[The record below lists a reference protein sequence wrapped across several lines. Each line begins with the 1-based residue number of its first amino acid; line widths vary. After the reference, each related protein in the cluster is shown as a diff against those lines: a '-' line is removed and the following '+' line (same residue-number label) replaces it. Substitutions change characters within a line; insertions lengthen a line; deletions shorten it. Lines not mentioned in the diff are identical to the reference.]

1 MKNHDKLDSHG
12 SKTSFS
18 TRLRWF
24 LLGMAGTAVCWFFW
38 WPIYFTFSGG
48 RYIGS
53 KPPGESYTATQF
65 EFRYG
70 NATRVVKDPYNKMQ
84 WVFGQLPDSIEV
96 DKTGMRLI
104 VYNSHNAIVKSS
116 TQKEL
121 FDRRPEP
128 QRSRDNKTM
137 NPICIGIGCIV
148 LHVYCDRFIAVVR
161 G

>member
-104 VYNSHNAIVKSS
+104 VYNSHNAIVKSWEDS
-116 TQKEL
+116 MEAYPNSFYHKGY
-121 FDRRPEP
+121 
-128 QRSRDNKTM
+128 M
-137 NPICIGIGCIV
+137 GIWDDGITFTIDSKGIV
-148 LHVYCDRFIAVVR
+148 R
-161 G
+161 